1 MRVGLV
7 IYGSLETISGGYL
20 YDRKLVEHLESQGDQ
35 VEIISLPWR
44 NYPRHLGDNLSPT
57 LLRRLN
63 QLRVDVLLEDEL
75 NHPSLFWVNR
85 RLGGAFPV
93 ISIVHHLRSSESR
106 PAWQNQ
112 FYRRIERSYLTS
124 IDGFIFNSLTTRQVV
139 EDLIREKKPCVVA
152 FPAGDRLSPHIS
164 DEEISR
170 RAYRPGP
177 LHLLFLGNVI
187 PRKGL
192 HTLLEALSMLPK
204 DAWQLSVAGR
214 LDIDHAYSD
223 SINRQVATLGLSG
236 QVAFLGPVVDEG
248 LSEQLRLSQ
257 VLALPSSYE
266 GFGIAYLEGMGFG
279 LPSIATSG
287 GAAAEIITDGCNGF
301 LIKPGDV
308 PALRDCLQEL
318 AYSRK
323 RLVELSLAARKR
335 YKAHPNWEQ
344 TSRSIRGFLE
354 KFTEE

>member
-1 MRVGLV
+1 MRVGLI

-20 YDRKLVEHLESQGDQ
+20 YDRKLVEHLECQGDQ

-44 NYPRHLGDNLSPT
+44 NYARHLGDNLAPAV
-57 LLRRLN
+57 LRRLN
-63 QLRVDVLLEDEL
+63 QLRVDFLLEDEL

-85 RLGGAFPV
+85 HLDGAFPV

-106 PAWQNQ
+106 PAWQNH
-112 FYRRIERSYLTS
+112 FYRQIERSYLS
-124 IDGFIFNSLTTRQVV
+124 SVDGFIFNSLTTRQVV

-164 DEEISR
+164 NEEISR
-170 RAYRPGP
+170 RACRPGP
-177 LHLLFLGNVI
+177 LRLLFLGNVI

-192 HTLLEALSMLPK
+192 HTLLEALSMLPE

-214 LDIDHAYSD
+214 LDIDHAYRD
-223 SINRQVATLGLSG
+223 SINQQVARLGLSER
-236 QVAFLGPVVDEG
+236 VTFLGPLADEG
-248 LSEQLRLSQ
+248 LSELLRASQ

-287 GAAAEIITDGCNGF
+287 GAAGEIITDGCNGF

-308 PALRDCLQEL
+308 PELRDCLQEL
-318 AYSRK
+318 VTNRQ
-323 RLVELSLAARKR
+323 RLIELSLAARKR
-335 YKAHPNWEQ
+335 YEAHPSWEQ
-344 TSRSIRGFLE
+344 TGTSIRGFLE
-354 KFTEE
+354 KFTEA